1 MRKIQRKKKVPLC
14 RMKVNDLQMQKLLFI
29 TFNQT
34 KISKQN
40 QILRDSNQTKLIL

>member
-1 MRKIQRKKKVPLC
+1 
-14 RMKVNDLQMQKLLFI
+14 MKVNDLQMQKLLFI